1 MYFQERVQQYEGF
14 VADHQ
19 QYNDAYN
26 QCIEWLN
33 TIREKLSLCADI
45 AGDRHTIQNRLDKI
59 QVCFYYRF
67 MIFLIFMQ
75 ISDFIVLKGAR
86 FHSYLQKASF

>member
-1 MYFQERVQQYEGF
+1 MQQYEGF

-19 QYNDAYN
+19 QYNDSYN

-33 TIREKLSLCADI
+33 SIREKLSLCADI

-59 QVCFYYRF
+59 QVGSKYHC
-67 MIFLIFMQ
+67 MIVPLSLKSIQSVIVMERANF
-75 ISDFIVLKGAR
+75 DAFI
-86 FHSYLQKASF
+86 

>member
-1 MYFQERVQQYEGF
+1 MQQYEGF

-59 QVCFYYRF
+59 QVHFYYRLVILDF
-67 MIFLIFMQ
+67 RFYCIESNWISFIFAESHF
-75 ISDFIVLKGAR
+75 
-86 FHSYLQKASF
+86 

>member
-1 MYFQERVQQYEGF
+1 MMINQKCIFSDLFQERVTQYEGF

-33 TIREKLSLCADI
+33 SIREKLSLCADI

-59 QVCFYYRF
+59 QVTEVC
-67 MIFLIFMQ
+67 Q
-75 ISDFIVLKGAR
+75 IKDI
-86 FHSYLQKASF
+86 

>member
-1 MYFQERVQQYEGF
+1 MQLVYFQERVQQYEGF

-59 QVCFYYRF
+59 QVRFYYR
-67 MIFLIFMQ
+67 LVNFMQ
-75 ISDFIVLKGAR
+75 ILLFWK
-86 FHSYLQKASF
+86 YM